1 MSRTAMLTLDGEP
14 IVMKSMRIS
23 VSMQF
28 QDKDSSGQTSS
39 TSSSEQ
45 GEKAKELDVSG
56 LVPFNDEKTLGR
68 LFELADAKGDGGKR
82 HIYRVG
88 SLLAKSVK
96 VRQAKFAGRITASE
110 QEGLLAWQVQFTLRE
125 HNSVPE
131 KREQRMP
138 KAPAT
143 VGQSTAN
150 AKPAKPADS
159 NNGKP
164 ATEQEQLSSWE
175 QAIKGLDDK
184 LGDVMA

>member
-1 MSRTAMLTLDGEP
+1 M
-14 IVMKSMRIS
+14 
-23 VSMQF
+23 
-28 QDKDSSGQTSS
+28 
-39 TSSSEQ
+39 
-45 GEKAKELDVSG
+45 
-56 LVPFNDEKTLGR
+56 PFNDEQALSR

-131 KREQRMP
+131 KREQRLP

-150 AKPAKPADS
+150 ATPAKAGS
-159 NNGKP
+159 ST
-164 ATEQEQLSSWE
+164 AASEQEQLSSWE
-175 QAIKGLDDK
+175 QAMKGLDNK
-184 LGDVMA
+184 LGDLIA

>member
-23 VSMQF
+23 ASMQF
-28 QDKDSSGQTSS
+28 QDKDQSGQTSS
-39 TSSSEQ
+39 TSSAEQ
-45 GEKAKELDVSG
+45 GEKAKEIDVSG
-56 LVPFNDEKTLGR
+56 LVPFKDENTLSR

-131 KREQRMP
+131 KREQRQP
-138 KAPAT
+138 KATAT

-150 AKPAKPADS
+150 ATPAKTDS
-159 NNGKP
+159 S
-164 ATEQEQLSSWE
+164 AAASEQEQLSSWE
-175 QAIKGLDDK
+175 KVMKGLDDK

>member
-23 VSMQF
+23 ASMQF
-28 QDKDSSGQTSS
+28 QDKDQSGQTSS

-56 LVPFNDEKTLGR
+56 LVPFNDEQTLSR

-131 KREQRMP
+131 KREQRLP
-138 KAPAT
+138 KAPVT

-150 AKPAKPADS
+150 ATPAKAGNS
-159 NNGKP
+159 T
-164 ATEQEQLSSWE
+164 AASEQEQLSSWE
-175 QAIKGLDDK
+175 QAMKGLDNK
-184 LGDVMA
+184 LGDLMA

>member
-1 MSRTAMLTLDGEP
+1 MSRSAMLTLDGEP

-56 LVPFNDEKTLGR
+56 LVPFNDERTLSR
-68 LFELADAKGDGGKR
+68 LFELADAKGDGGQR

-131 KREQRMP
+131 KREQRLP
-138 KAPAT
+138 KTTASVGKGTSNTTAVKGNDAP
-143 VGQSTAN
+143 
-150 AKPAKPADS
+150 
-159 NNGKP
+159 
-164 ATEQEQLSSWE
+164 EQ
-175 QAIKGLDDK
+175 DK
-184 LGDVMA
+184 LSRFEQGLKWVDGKVGDILA

>member
-1 MSRTAMLTLDGEP
+1 
-14 IVMKSMRIS
+14 
-23 VSMQF
+23 
-28 QDKDSSGQTSS
+28 
-39 TSSSEQ
+39 Q
-45 GEKAKELDVSG
+45 GEKAKELDISG
-56 LVPFNDEKTLGR
+56 LVPFKDEQTLSR
-68 LFELADAKGDGGKR
+68 LFELADAKDDGGKR

-143 VGQSTAN
+143 VGQGNAN
-150 AKPAKPADS
+150 TKPAKPSEGA
-159 NNGKP
+159 P
-164 ATEQEQLSSWE
+164 ASEQEQLSSWE
-175 QAIKGLDDK
+175 LAIKGLDNK
-184 LGDVMA
+184 LGDLMA

>member
-1 MSRTAMLTLDGEP
+1 MSQTAMLTLDGEP
-14 IVMKSMRIS
+14 IVMKSMRITA
-23 VSMQF
+23 SMQF

-45 GEKAKELDVSG
+45 GAKAKELDISG
-56 LVPFNDEKTLGR
+56 LVPFKDEQTLSR

-138 KAPAT
+138 KAPAN
-143 VGQSTAN
+143 VGQGTAN

-175 QAIKGLDDK
+175 QAIKGLDNK
-184 LGDVMA
+184 LGDLMA

>member
-45 GEKAKELDVSG
+45 GEKAKELDISG
-56 LVPFNDEKTLGR
+56 LVPFKDEQTLSR

-138 KAPAT
+138 KAPAKI
-143 VGQSTAN
+143 GQGTDNTSA
-150 AKPAKPADS
+150 AKSGGKGGDDEPDLNGFERYVLKPVNDMLA
-159 NNGKP
+159 
-164 ATEQEQLSSWE
+164 
-175 QAIKGLDDK
+175 
-184 LGDVMA
+184 

>member
-1 MSRTAMLTLDGEP
+1 MSKTAMLTLDGEP
-14 IVMKSMRIS
+14 IVMKSMRITA
-23 VSMQF
+23 SMQF

-45 GEKAKELDVSG
+45 GAKAKELDISG
-56 LVPFNDEKTLGR
+56 LVPFKDEQTLSR

-125 HNSVPE
+125 YNSVPE

-138 KAPAT
+138 KVPAT
-143 VGQSTAN
+143 VGQGNAN
-150 AKPAKPADS
+150 TKLAKSSEGTPAS
-159 NNGKP
+159 
-164 ATEQEQLSSWE
+164 EQEQLSSWE
-175 QAIKGLDDK
+175 QAIKGLDNK
-184 LGDVMA
+184 LGDLMA

>member
-23 VSMQF
+23 ASMQF
-28 QDKDSSGQTSS
+28 QDKDQSGQTSS

-56 LVPFNDEKTLGR
+56 LVPFTDETTLSR

-131 KREQRMP
+131 KREQRLP
-138 KAPAT
+138 KAAAT
-143 VGQSTAN
+143 VGQGTAN
-150 AKPAKPADS
+150 ATPAKTGSSPAAS
-159 NNGKP
+159 
-164 ATEQEQLSSWE
+164 EQEQLSYVE
-175 QAIKGLDDK
+175 RMLKGVDTA
-184 LGDVMA
+184 LGDILA

>member
-1 MSRTAMLTLDGEP
+1 MSKTAMLTLDGEP
-14 IVMKSMRIS
+14 IVMKSMRITA
-23 VSMQF
+23 SMQF

-45 GEKAKELDVSG
+45 GAKAKELDISG
-56 LVPFNDEKTLGR
+56 LIPFKDEQTLSR

-88 SLLAKSVK
+88 SLLAKSLK

-110 QEGLLAWQVQFTLRE
+110 QEGMLAWQVQFTLRE

-138 KAPAT
+138 KTPAT
-143 VGQSTAN
+143 VGQGNTN
-150 AKPAKPADS
+150 TKPTKPSEAA
-159 NNGKP
+159 P
-164 ATEQEQLSSWE
+164 ASEQEQLSSWE
-175 QAIKGLDDK
+175 
-184 LGDVMA
+184 

>member
-56 LVPFNDEKTLGR
+56 LVPFNDERTLSR

-96 VRQAKFAGRITASE
+96 VRQAKFTGRITAMRTGGAAGVASAVHPARAQLGTGE
-110 QEGLLAWQVQFTLRE
+110 AGTADAKSTGHRG
-125 HNSVPE
+125 PG
-131 KREQRMP
+131 QRQHQ
-138 KAPAT
+138 T
-143 VGQSTAN
+143 GQGSR
-150 AKPAKPADS
+150 
-159 NNGKP
+159 
-164 ATEQEQLSSWE
+164 WR
-175 QAIKGLDDK
+175 
-184 LGDVMA
+184 